1 MAGFALE
8 VWRGTAS
15 RRQLK
20 AIYEA
25 AWFKKSKRANCKGI
39 LHAAATI
46 RGLISRVVVARE
58 RNLSAYLISRSVL
71 DRRTQEY
78 LSPVFRKHNGAA
90 PASRRIMP
98 ANKDKG
104 KIEERENKNKRRTS
118 EKGTKRTIGVE
129 SVGEDQDKS
138 FTRAFIPCRVF
149 TRLQDPCINDILLAT
164 TKIFRGKTRDS
175 GSTFLWKCHARMSEW
190 TCVRRVTCVSLYSLW
205 PTGLLAK
212 LTRPKCPRGMI

>member
-104 KIEERENKNKRRTS
+104 KIEEREKWIKIKEGQGKRERNVRS
-118 EKGTKRTIGVE
+118 ELKAWARIKINHLHALLYRAACLHAYKARVLTIYYSRRRRYSGEKRAIADRRFSE
-129 SVGEDQDKS
+129 SVTLEWVS
-138 FTRAFIPCRVF
+138 ERVY
-149 TRLQDPCINDILLAT
+149 D
-164 TKIFRGKTRDS
+164 
-175 GSTFLWKCHARMSEW
+175 
-190 TCVRRVTCVSLYSLW
+190 V
-205 PTGLLAK
+205 
-212 LTRPKCPRGMI
+212 